1 MKIPLK
7 YNLRSLW
14 VRRTGTIMTAVGI
27 GLTVAVLLTM
37 AALVNGLLLTFV
49 STGHPNDVVVLR
61 KSSVSETNSYFN
73 RDLYPTLRF
82 LEGVARDQ
90 NDRPWAV
97 GELVVVINHPRING
111 EPSNV
116 VIRGTSARGFELR
129 PEVQL
134 VAGRRFEKGVRELIV
149 SQSLSQRF
157 SDMKPGDTLT
167 IASNDWKVVGVFDAG
182 GTAYGSE
189 IWGDYDEIALAWTRP
204 MYTSVTLRARD
215 NDAVQRIVQQVEDD
229 RRLQLSAMPQ
239 KQYFTQQSISAGGIT
254 ALGVFIAIVMG
265 IGSCFAAMNMM
276 FGTIMARSKE
286 IGTLRS
292 LGFRRR
298 SILASFLVEAFL
310 LAVAG
315 GLAGWLLAIP
325 VQAYAW
331 FSGPLG
337 SMNFLT
343 FSEVVFNFRITPSIL
358 ALGMAFSLIIG
369 VVGGVLP
376 AFRAS
381 RVRLLEVLRD

>member
-149 SQSLSQRF
+149 SRSLSQRF

-239 KQYFTQQSISAGGIT
+239 KQYFAQQSISAGGIT

>member
-97 GELVVVINHPRING
+97 GELVVVINHPRLNG

-157 SDMKPGDTLT
+157 RDMKPGDTLT

-204 MYTSVTLRARD
+204 MYNSVTLRASD

-239 KQYFTQQSISAGGIT
+239 KQYFAQQSISAGGIT

-369 VVGGVLP
+369 VVGGILP
-376 AFRAS
+376 AFRAA

>member
-97 GELVVVINHPRING
+97 GELIVVINHPRLNG
-111 EPSNV
+111 ETSNV

-157 SDMKPGDTLT
+157 RDMKPGDTLT

-239 KQYFTQQSISAGGIT
+239 KQYFAQQSISAGGIT

-376 AFRAS
+376 AFRAA

>member
-239 KQYFTQQSISAGGIT
+239 KQYFAQQSISAGGIT

>member
-129 PEVQL
+129 PEVRL

-157 SDMKPGDTLT
+157 SDMKLGDTLT

-239 KQYFTQQSISAGGIT
+239 KQYFAQQSISAGGIT

-376 AFRAS
+376 AFRAA

>member
-97 GELVVVINHPRING
+97 GELIVVINHPRING
-111 EPSNV
+111 ETSNV

-157 SDMKPGDTLT
+157 SDMKLGDTLT

-239 KQYFTQQSISAGGIT
+239 KQYFAQQSISAGGIT

-376 AFRAS
+376 AFRAA

>member
-97 GELVVVINHPRING
+97 GELIVVINHPRING
-111 EPSNV
+111 ETSNV

-157 SDMKPGDTLT
+157 SDMKLGDTLT

-215 NDAVQRIVQQVEDD
+215 NDAVHRIVQQVEDD

-239 KQYFTQQSISAGGIT
+239 KQYFAQQSISAGGIT

-376 AFRAS
+376 AFRAA

>member
-14 VRRTGTIMTAVGI
+14 VRRTGTLMTAFGI
-27 GLTVAVLLTM
+27 GLTVAVLLSM
-37 AALVNGLLLTFV
+37 GALVNGLLATFV

-61 KSSVSETNSYFN
+61 KGAMSETNSYFD
-73 RDLYPTLRF
+73 RDFYPTLRF
-82 LEGVARDQ
+82 LKGVARDEK
-90 NDRPWAV
+90 NVPWAV
-97 GELVVVINHPRING
+97 GELIVVINHLRING

-129 PEVQL
+129 PEVEL

-149 SQSLSQRF
+149 SKSLSQRF
-157 SDMKPGDTLT
+157 RDMKLGDTLT
-167 IASNDWKVVGVFDAG
+167 IASSDWRVVGVFDAG

-204 MYTSVTLRARD
+204 MYTSVTLRSQNNEAMQGIIQE
-215 NDAVQRIVQQVEDD
+215 VQDD
-229 RRLQLSAMPQ
+229 RRLQLNAIPQ
-239 KQYFTQQSISAGGIT
+239 KEYFAQQTISAGGIT
-254 ALGVFIAIVMG
+254 ALGIFIAIVMG
-265 IGSCFAAMNMM
+265 VGSCFAAMNMM
-276 FGTIMARSKE
+276 FGTIMARWKE

-298 SILASFLVEAFL
+298 SILASFLTEAFL

-331 FSGPLG
+331 FSGPIG
-337 SMNFLT
+337 SMNFFT

-358 ALGMAFSLIIG
+358 ALGMVFSLVIG
-369 VVGGVLP
+369 VVGGFLP
-376 AFRAS
+376 AFRAA

>member
-129 PEVQL
+129 PEVRL
-134 VAGRRFEKGVRELIV
+134 VAGRRFEKGVRELMV

-157 SDMKPGDTLT
+157 SDMKLGDTLT

-239 KQYFTQQSISAGGIT
+239 EQYFAQQSISAGGIT

-376 AFRAS
+376 AFRAA